1 MSSCFTSSSTTTT
14 ADHGAGETTI
24 SAVHEDIIQTHI
36 LTRLDGPT
44 LAAAACASS
53 QLQVLSSEDKL
64 WQKICTATW
73 PSINDPRVS
82 HLISTFP
89 AGHRSFFS
97 DSFLLLD
104 HRRPSKQSSDKYSSS
119 SVIITTELISCVD
132 VYYKDVLILS
142 KTREMETVTGWFI
155 CSPFRVDLLDPKESV
170 STPILHGGEE
180 DDTWLKDLEENLS
193 VSWILID
200 PERKRA
206 VNISS
211 RRAVTVERHWL
222 TGDVQA
228 RFSLIMGGDQRS
240 GMELVKW
247 EVAVTC
253 GGDKELQVRE
263 VSLQVEDMEGRGLS
277 GWDSL
282 VILQEALEKGKRKRE
297 IGNEGKVRYLEFL
310 ERKRE
315 LKFMKLRREKVLDMA
330 CMALGITIFLSFW
343 GFILFR

>member
-1 MSSCFTSSSTTTT
+1 MSSCSTSSSTTTT
-14 ADHGAGETTI
+14 ADHGTGETTI
-24 SAVHEDIIQTHI
+24 SAVHADIIQTHI
-36 LTRLDGPT
+36 LTRLDGHT
-44 LAAAACASS
+44 LAACACASS

-97 DSFLLLD
+97 YSFPILD
-104 HRRPSKQSSDKYSSS
+104 HRQPSKHSSDKYSSS
-119 SVIITTELISCVD
+119 LILTTELISCVD
-132 VYYKDVLILS
+132 IYYKDVLILS
-142 KTREMETVTGWFI
+142 KTREMETVTGWFL

-193 VSWILID
+193 MSWILID

-206 VNISS
+206 VNLSS

-222 TGDVQA
+222 AGDVQA

-247 EVAVTC
+247 EVVVTC
-253 GGDKELQVRE
+253 GGEEELQVRE
-263 VSLQVEDMEGRGLS
+263 VSLHVEDMEGRGLS
-277 GWDSL
+277 GRDSL
-282 VILQEALEKGKRKRE
+282 VILQEAVEKGKRKRG
-297 IGNEGKVRYLEFL
+297 IVNEGKVRYLEFV

-330 CMALGITIFLSFW
+330 CLALGITIFLSFW